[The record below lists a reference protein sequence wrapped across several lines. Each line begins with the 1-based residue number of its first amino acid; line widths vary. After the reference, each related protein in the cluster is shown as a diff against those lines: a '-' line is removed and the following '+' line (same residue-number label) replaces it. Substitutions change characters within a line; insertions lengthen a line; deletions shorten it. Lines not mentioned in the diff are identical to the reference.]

1 MNNQEDNLQLSFM
14 NSFNAVHAFTE
25 LLKWIDLLIM
35 RTYYNNNQNLNQP
48 MNGETVFHHHSKR
61 NQILILPKLFCY
73 YYCCTFSCL
82 LVFFFKSLFSPSK
95 HIKIMFKVFK
105 LTLNINIEGKVCSP
119 HNVQFCETEQKPIRY
134 DVNVALMYDSSYDKN
149 NFIDLCFQVTKK
161 C

>member
-48 MNGETVFHHHSKR
+48 MNGKR
-61 NQILILPKLFCY
+61 NQILILPKLFY

-82 LVFFFKSLFSPSK
+82 FVWFFFKSFFSPSK

-105 LTLNINIEGKVCSP
+105 LILNINIEGKACSP

-149 NFIDLCFQVTKK
+149 NYRFIDLCFQVTKK